1 MQQLQDKFVV
11 VNGLKIHYIEYG
23 DGKPVLLFHGAHFN
37 ARTWEQTGTISAIAS
52 TGYRAISVDFP
63 GFGKSEGS
71 KSEDLSEFIYSFMN
85 TMKIDKAILLG
96 ASMGGEAVLGFS
108 VKYTNLVSGLI
119 LVGAVGVKKNSN
131 LLYKLTGI
139 PILLIWGANDNVSPK
154 ENYELI
160 LNKLKDAKLEIVGR
174 QHACYLDDPVTFN
187 QKIVEFLKGLR

>member
-1 MQQLQDKFVV
+1 MQQLQDKFVD

-23 DGKPVLLFHGAHFN
+23 DGKPVLLFHGARFN

-52 TGYRAISVDFP
+52 TSYKAISVDFP

-119 LVGAVGVKKNSN
+119 LVGAVGVKRYSN

-160 LNKLKDAKLEIVGR
+160 LNKLKDAKLEIVGS

>member
-1 MQQLQDKFVV
+1 MQQLQDKFVN

-23 DGKPVLLFHGAHFN
+23 DGKPVLLFHGARFN

-52 TGYRAISVDFP
+52 TGYKAISVDFP

-85 TMKIDKAILLG
+85 IMKIDKAILLG

-119 LVGAVGVKKNSN
+119 LVGAVGVKRYSN

-160 LNKLKDAKLEIVGR
+160 LNKLKDAKLEIVGN